1 MSGVHRLC
9 DQNLFIWPSQERN
22 QDRVAGA
29 PGLPLAPRLQAEE
42 KLKSQFVGPSPYSHR
57 PQVTP
62 GCSLPPRGP
71 AVLTC
76 PPRCSLGPLFGGARS
91 PPRCSLR
98 GGQPSSLG
106 IPVTMAQSPSTASC
120 QVSPRSLGPF
130 QVPRWGPGA
139 QRVQGSWQ
147 RQPDPQCGRP
157 GMLPRHLTPGL
168 WPASGQTHRR
178 GSLPHRWPCG

>member
-1 MSGVHRLC
+1 MSEVHRLC
-9 DQNLFIWPSQERN
+9 DQNLFMWPSQEQN

-62 GCSLPPRGP
+62 GCSLPPRGL

-106 IPVTMAQSPSTASC
+106 ISCHHGPEPKHCLLPGQPPQS
-120 QVSPRSLGPF
+120 
-130 QVPRWGPGA
+130 
-139 QRVQGSWQ
+139 
-147 RQPDPQCGRP
+147 
-157 GMLPRHLTPGL
+157 
-168 WPASGQTHRR
+168 
-178 GSLPHRWPCG
+178 GSLPGPQVGPRSPESSGKLAKTPRSSVRPTGNAAQDT